1 MTLLTFIKLLSQTV
15 PEVSVVGE
23 DLVPKE
29 HVGQPPVDGHGE
41 EVAHPDDGVAAVAG
55 DQDQLRAVPPQL
67 RVPAADGQLP
77 PPRQHQLRPAV
88 RRLAAVPRPAE
99 AEALGAALQPIRGEL
114 GGVT

>member
-1 MTLLTFIKLLSQTV
+1 MTLNVHKLFMNS

-23 DLVPKE
+23 DLVAQE
-29 HVGQPPVDGHGE
+29 HVGQSPVDGHGE
-41 EVAHPDDGVAAVAG
+41 EVRDPDDGVAAVPG

-67 RVPAADGQLP
+67 RVAAADGELP

-88 RRLAAVPRPAE
+88 RRLAAVPRPSE
-99 AEALGAALQPIRGEL
+99 AEALGAALQPTRGEL